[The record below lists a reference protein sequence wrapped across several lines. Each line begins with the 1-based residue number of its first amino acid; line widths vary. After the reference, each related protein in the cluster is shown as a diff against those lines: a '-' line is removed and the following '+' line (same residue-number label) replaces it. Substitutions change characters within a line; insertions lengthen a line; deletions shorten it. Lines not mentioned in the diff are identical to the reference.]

1 MRPMYGC
8 AENFW
13 ESLTTPMATFLENYQ
28 WAFVRMDPLNALELI
43 TRRHAGSGVFCG
55 QLQTVTED
63 IFIFAV
69 LVCSAH

>member
-1 MRPMYGC
+1 MHISRFDFHY
-8 AENFW
+8 N
-13 ESLTTPMATFLENYQ
+13 LTHYVGLHILKIYK
-28 WAFVRMDPLNALELI
+28 RDLELI
-43 TRRHAGSGVFCG
+43 ARRHAGSGMFCG